1 MVEIGLQIAL
11 AITTASACILGYKYR
26 VLNKTYK
33 NLQDR
38 EEILEQYYNEEAEEV
53 VEITHDLNALAE
65 RHRIQAQELKECK
78 QQLDTAKDLITKFN
92 NLNK

>member
-1 MVEIGLQIAL
+1 MIDMIVQITLVLVTGSICVLSYRYKILRL
-11 AITTASACILGYKYR
+11 AYAR
-26 VLNKTYK
+26 
-33 NLQDR
+33 LQDR

-53 VEITHDLNALAE
+53 VETTHDLNALAE
-65 RHRIQAQELKECK
+65 RYKIQAQELKECK